1 MHPENLKELGVEYI
15 RFYTHTTPVV
25 NNVFTACILMN
36 EDKELLARGVSIC
49 SVLDTYRKKAG
60 KNKALGRAIRALRT
74 EETSLPINLVN
85 VKTKNA
91 KKKKAP
97 RWYGEMVG
105 KSFKMKSKNETQYF
119 RDEIVPILAELETT
133 YRFVDVNVGGKKR
146 TKALFSLPKIYPL
159 VETAKVF
166 KFKSFFR
173 PKATTLE
180 KAIIGN
186 I

>member
-1 MHPENLKELGVEYI
+1 MHPTNLKELGVEYI

-25 NNVFTACILMN
+25 NNIFTACILMDEN
-36 EDKELLARGVSIC
+36 KKLLARGVSIC

-60 KNKALGRAIRALRT
+60 KNKAMGRAIRALRIGQ
-74 EETSLPINLVN
+74 SDSPINLIN
-85 VKTKNA
+85 VKTRNA

-105 KSFKMKSKNETQYF
+105 KSFKIKTKADQQYF
-119 RDEIVPILAELETT
+119 RKEIIPILAEVETT
-133 YRFVDVNVGGKKR
+133 YRYVNIDVGGEPKK
-146 TKALFSLPKIYPL
+146 KAIFSLPRVYPL
-159 VETAKVF
+159 METAKFF
-166 KFKSFFR
+166 KYKCMYK